1 MITRCI
7 TAAISADTLS
17 RLMAALLAM
26 LWIGSVQAGDIG
38 TPEEAKAMA
47 AKAAEFWRTNGEA
60 KALAAFADQSGPF
73 RDRDLYVFV
82 VDDNAVSVVN
92 GGFPTLTGKFVGDL
106 RDAAGKPFVRDF
118 LAIKEEGEVSYLW
131 ANPQTK
137 KVYPKVS
144 YCIRVVGVICVG
156 AYKG

>member
-7 TAAISADTLS
+7 LAARSAGGLS
-17 RLMAALLAM
+17 RLMAALVAM
-26 LWIGSVQAGDIG
+26 LWIGGVQAGEFG
-38 TPEEAKAMA
+38 TPEEAKTMA
-47 AKAAEFWRTNGEA
+47 SKAAEFWKTNGEA

-82 VDDNAVSVVN
+82 VDDNAMSVVN

-118 LAIKEEGEVSYLW
+118 LAIKDEGEVTYLW
-131 ANPQTK
+131 ASPQTK

-144 YCIRVVGVICVG
+144 YCVRVVGVICVG
-156 AYKG
+156 AYKS